1 MRCCPHDQGP
11 LEIFQPKLVCSINA
25 VQLTLDGF
33 PRPSSCQNISI
44 VAPEPRLV
52 IRPRSTN
59 GRRYRAELSK
69 EHEDGPQQHRSSGY

>member
-1 MRCCPHDQGP
+1 MQVQTRCCPHDQGP

-52 IRPRSTN
+52 IRPHLYERSTVVMT
-59 GRRYRAELSK
+59 S
-69 EHEDGPQQHRSSGY
+69 

>member
-11 LEIFQPKLVCSINA
+11 LEIFQHKLVCSINA

-33 PRPSSCQNISI
+33 PRPSSCQNIAI

-52 IRPRSTN
+52 IRPRLYERSTVSC
-59 GRRYRAELSK
+59 RAEQ
-69 EHEDGPQQHRSSGY
+69 GA